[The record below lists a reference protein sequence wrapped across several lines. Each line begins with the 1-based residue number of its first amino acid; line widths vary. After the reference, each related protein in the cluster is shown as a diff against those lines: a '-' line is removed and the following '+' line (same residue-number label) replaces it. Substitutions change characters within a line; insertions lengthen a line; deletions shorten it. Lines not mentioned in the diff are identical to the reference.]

1 MNRLFPRNSYG
12 RIALALSGA
21 FFLPVSLFPLILFL
35 FHAPAPQ
42 GAFAWFFRVLLT
54 EFFTALFLFSFVC
67 LIWAAAT
74 PQWLER
80 MLQQIASKLTV
91 AIGLLALS
99 GAVVVF
105 YQMWLL

>member
-42 GAFAWFFRVLLT
+42 GALASLFRILLT
-54 EFFTALFLFSFVC
+54 EFFTALLLFSLVS

-74 PQWLER
+74 PQ
-80 MLQQIASKLTV
+80 
-91 AIGLLALS
+91 
-99 GAVVVF
+99 
-105 YQMWLL
+105 